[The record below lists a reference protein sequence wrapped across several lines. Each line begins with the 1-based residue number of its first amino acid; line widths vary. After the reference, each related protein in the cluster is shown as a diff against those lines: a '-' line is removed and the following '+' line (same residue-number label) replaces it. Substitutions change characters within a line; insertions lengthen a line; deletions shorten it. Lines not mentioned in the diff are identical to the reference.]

1 MELSQKLKELRKKQG
16 LTQLE
21 LAERL
26 FVSRQA
32 ISGWEAGTSRPSTE
46 NLQSL
51 SRLFNIPL
59 ETLLD
64 DTAEAEPA
72 AAPEK
77 LPAEEQ
83 AKEEG
88 KGQGLGKDRRYK
100 AIVMVI
106 VLLAILLTT
115 AVLAHRRT
123 AQEKTGVMTFSEM
136 ECEDIDLAGA
146 KSVPRSCWGQICADR
161 GLWQREVKEM
171 RRLLCMVLTG
181 AVMIGCLCTGTGAVD
196 ESNVVSYSF
205 ETTGTAITRATGNLD
220 WTIEANG
227 TVVADTSFTMSA
239 GETVWIRANYSPEN
253 ASLDFGLVDS
263 NEKFHYINVT
273 TGSIDKTIEIPENG
287 DYTLAI
293 RNNSSKSVKVTGVVR
308 Y

>member
-136 ECEDIDLAGA
+136 ECEDIDL
-146 KSVPRSCWGQICADR
+146 CWGQICADR

-239 GETVWIRANYSPEN
+239 GETVRIRANYSPEN